1 MSDKVSRFCDS
12 VHEKLSTLEGR
23 MDSLRSNAGSTWH
36 FLQEKLGEVRH
47 NGEAAKQAVAQA
59 RSKLEQWDNE
69 KKAEGKDTID
79 QWIAHRETGRL
90 AARAQT
96 AEDYAGVALE
106 VAEASFDDAERM
118 VLEAIA
124 ARRDAEAVT
133 IG

>member
-12 VHEKLSTLEGR
+12 VHEKLGMLEGR

-47 NGEAAKQAVAQA
+47 KGEAAKQAVMQA
-59 RSKLEQWDNE
+59 RTKLEKWDNE
-69 KKAEGKDTID
+69 QKAEAKDTID
-79 QWIAHRETGRL
+79 KWIENHETRKL
-90 AARAQT
+90 VARAQT

-106 VAEASFDDAERM
+106 VAGASIDDAERM

-124 ARRDAEAVT
+124 ARLDAEAVT
-133 IG
+133 VG